1 MDTGASQHRNT
12 KTRRK
17 FFAPKTGRPGDGL
30 DLTSLFVVGAC
41 FAAGLLI
48 AVGLLNTSSGSPQLA
63 RQVGDAQPTREAVEP
78 IVRAEVAGVV
88 CEDQVEVL
96 GEGPSAADVVS
107 LWNSTVQSPGD
118 SCIADFDSALGA
130 SWVLT
135 DETISNFGD
144 AGSLYEFTSGESGAV
159 AGFSIFLVAQDS
171 DAGQPDSLRQLVNTV
186 WGERNLDWER
196 SCLDTEVPWS
206 AVFGA
211 DGTSIELTNCQIA

>member
-1 MDTGASQHRNT
+1 M
-12 KTRRK
+12 
-17 FFAPKTGRPGDGL
+17 
-30 DLTSLFVVGAC
+30 
-41 FAAGLLI
+41 
-48 AVGLLNTSSGSPQLA
+48 
-63 RQVGDAQPTREAVEP
+63 
-78 IVRAEVAGVV
+78 RAEVAGVV

-135 DETISNFGD
+135 DETISIFGD